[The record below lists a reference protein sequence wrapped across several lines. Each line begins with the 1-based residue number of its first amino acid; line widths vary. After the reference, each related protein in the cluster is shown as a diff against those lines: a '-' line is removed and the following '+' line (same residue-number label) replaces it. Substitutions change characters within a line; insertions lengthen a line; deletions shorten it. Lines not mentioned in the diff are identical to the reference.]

1 MTTYFSKKIPSVY
14 QSGFRL
20 YYTRQNLQAIKTGSL
35 VFFVLNFALRV
46 ICTLFPEDIL
56 RAANY
61 PEYNITNWVYI
72 AITPLFY
79 FAGLRYHH
87 LIKKTQ
93 KIPAGAQVLI
103 MAFSLYIIL
112 SGMMATFIAMYNP
125 HNTLTLYLIA
135 LITVSVLCVFE
146 FEDSLMLTIA
156 TGVLFTVLLFVFK
169 TDPTEVVYNQLV
181 SLIIL
186 TGFYF
191 ISRYVFSYKSGHYI
205 QLVQIQEKNIEIEKA
220 SAFKND
226 VLGMVAHD
234 LRNPI
239 GAIESIAMIAELGDL
254 DDDMQDNVNMIK
266 ASCVK
271 ARTIIEDLLEVARN
285 DNSNVIITNRLDVN
299 QLLEHI
305 VADWKNQDIRNR
317 VVFKGTNTP
326 VFAEINPEKFHRV
339 VDNLISNAIK
349 FSKDNDTVDV
359 ILSQAKGKVIIEV
372 RDYGLGIPKDILPHI
387 FERFSKAGRQGVRG
401 EQSTGLGLSIARQI
415 VERHR
420 GTIEVQSE
428 EQRGSIFRIH
438 IPEVVG

>member
-1 MTTYFSKKIPSVY
+1 M
-14 QSGFRL
+14 
-20 YYTRQNLQAIKTGSL
+20 QNLQAVKTGSL
-35 VFFVLNFALRV
+35 VFFILNFSLRA
-46 ICTLFPEDIL
+46 ICTVFPEEIL

-79 FAGLRYHH
+79 FLSLR
-87 LIKKTQ
+87 LELLFKKTQ
-93 KIPAGAQVLI
+93 RIPAGTQVLI
-103 MAFSLYIIL
+103 MAFSLYIIF
-112 SGMMATFIAMYNP
+112 SGMMATFIAMYDP
-125 HNTLTLYLIA
+125 RNTLTLYLIA

-146 FEDSLMLTIA
+146 YEDSLMLTLG
-156 TGVLFTVLLFVFK
+156 TGVLFTILLFVFK

-191 ISRYVFSYKSGHYI
+191 ISRYVFSYKSSHYI
-205 QLVQIQEKNIEIEKA
+205 QLVQIQEKNIEIEKG

-239 GAIESIAMIAELGDL
+239 GAIESIAMIAELGGEL

-266 ASCVK
+266 ASCMK

-285 DNSNVIITNRLDVN
+285 DSSNVIITNRLDVN

-305 VADWKNQDIRNR
+305 VADWKNQDIRNK
-317 VVFKGTNTP
+317 VMFKGTTAP

-339 VDNLISNAIK
+339 VDNLISNAVK
-349 FSKDNDTVDV
+349 FSKDSDTVDV
-359 ILSQAKGKVIIEV
+359 VLSQAKGKVVIEV
-372 RDYGLGIPKDILPHI
+372 RDYGLGIPKDMVPHI
-387 FERFSKAGRQGVRG
+387 FERFSKAGRQGVHG

-420 GTIEVQSE
+420 GTIEVHSE
-428 EQRGSIFRIH
+428 EQQGSTFRIH
-438 IPEVVG
+438 IPEVVN